1 MTTRLAAGTHPFVLR
16 AGSSTTMI
24 RGLFDIVRKWRA
36 RRQRCRIPLGFDD
49 HMLRDIGLTWVEII
63 YSERARLGKRTSQA

>member
-1 MTTRLAAGTHPFVLR
+1 MTTRLAAGTHPFVVR
-16 AGSSTTMI
+16 SCSSTTMI

-49 HMLRDIGLTWVEII
+49 HMLRDIGLTRVEII
-63 YSERARLGKRTSQA
+63 YSEFAKPSGGEL

>member
-1 MTTRLAAGTHPFVLR
+1 
-16 AGSSTTMI
+16 MI
-24 RGLFDIVRKWRA
+24 RGLFDIIRKWRG
-36 RRQRCRIPLGFDD
+36 RHQRCRIPLGFDD

>member
-49 HMLRDIGLTWVEII
+49 HMLRDIDLTRIEII
-63 YSERARLGKRTSQA
+63 YSEFAKPSGGEL

>member
-1 MTTRLAAGTHPFVLR
+1 
-16 AGSSTTMI
+16 MI

-49 HMLRDIGLTWVEII
+49 HMLRDIDLTRVEII
-63 YSERARLGKRTSQA
+63 YSEFAKPWR